1 MGILTRDAILAELRS
16 GRLRVEPLAD
26 DQVGAA
32 SIDLH
37 LGTRLRLLGAARDGP
52 IPVRDDTD
60 PRRDTTLIELVKPHV
75 LEPGRTALGVTR
87 ERIILPPDV
96 CGWLEGRSRI
106 ARLGLTV
113 HVTSGFVQPGSAN
126 HQVLEMT
133 NVSGVAL
140 ELHAGVRI
148 CQIVLQRCEGSAV
161 YRGQYADQDA
171 P

>member
-1 MGILTRDAILAELRS
+1 MGILTHGAILAELRS
-16 GRLRVEPLAD
+16 GRLRVEPMSH
-26 DQVGAA
+26 DQIGAA

-37 LGTRLRLLGAARDGP
+37 LGTQLRLLGAATDGP

-60 PRRDTTLIELVKPHV
+60 PKRDTRLIELVHPYV

-87 ERIILPPDV
+87 ERLILPPDV

>member
-1 MGILTRDAILAELRS
+1 MGILTHDAILSELRS
-16 GRLRVEPLAD
+16 GRLRVEPLAL

-37 LGTRLRLLGAARDGP
+37 LGTRLRLLGALSDGP

-60 PRRDTTLIELVKPHV
+60 PKRDTRLIELDRPFV

-87 ERIILPPDV
+87 ERLILPPDL

-106 ARLGLTV
+106 ARLGLTI

-148 CQIVLQRCEGSAV
+148 CQIVLQRCEGNAV
-161 YRGQYADQDA
+161 YRGQYANQDA

>member
-1 MGILTRDAILAELRS
+1 LGILTHDAILAELRS
-16 GRLRVEPLAD
+16 GRLRVEPLAL

-37 LGTRLRLLGAARDGP
+37 LGTRLRLLGALSDGP

-60 PRRDTTLIELVKPHV
+60 PKRDTKLIELDRPHV
-75 LEPGRTALGVTR
+75 LDPGRTALGVTR
-87 ERIILPPDV
+87 ERLILPPDL

-106 ARLGLTV
+106 ARLGLTI

-161 YRGQYADQDA
+161 YRGQYATQDA

>member
-16 GRLRVEPLAD
+16 GRLRVEPLEL

-37 LGTRLRLLGAARDGP
+37 LGLPLRLLGAATDGP

-60 PRRDTTLIELVKPHV
+60 PRRDTELIELTRPHV

-87 ERIILPPDV
+87 ERLVLPPDL

-106 ARLGLTV
+106 ARLGLTI

-133 NVSGVAL
+133 NVSGVPL

-148 CQIVLQRCEGSAV
+148 CQIVLQRCEGKAV

>member
-1 MGILTRDAILAELRS
+1 MGILTHDAIIAELRS
-16 GRLRVEPLAD
+16 GRLRVEPLSE
-26 DQVGAA
+26 DQIGAA

-37 LGTRLRLLGAARDGP
+37 LGTQLRLLGAATDGP

-60 PRRDTTLIELVKPHV
+60 PKRDTQLIELVRPYV

-87 ERIILPPDV
+87 ERLILPPDV

-113 HVTSGFVQPGSAN
+113 HVTSGFVQPGAAN

-161 YRGQYADQDA
+161 YRGQYADQDS

>member
-16 GRLRVEPLAD
+16 GRLRVEPLEL

-37 LGTRLRLLGAARDGP
+37 LGLPLRLLGAATDGP

-60 PRRDTTLIELVKPHV
+60 PKRDTELIELTRPHV

-87 ERIILPPDV
+87 ERLVLPPDL

-106 ARLGLTV
+106 ARLGLTI

-133 NVSGVAL
+133 NVSGVPL

-148 CQIVLQRCEGSAV
+148 CQIVLQRCEGNAV

>member
-16 GRLRVEPLAD
+16 GRLRVEPLLD

-37 LGTRLRLLGAARDGP
+37 LGTRLRLLGTARDGP

-60 PRRDTTLIELVKPHV
+60 PRRDTTLVDLVKPYV

-87 ERIILPPDV
+87 ERLFLPPDV

-161 YRGQYADQDA
+161 YRGQYADQDS

>member
-1 MGILTRDAILAELRS
+1 LGILTHDAILAELRS
-16 GRLRVEPLAD
+16 GRLRVEPLEP
-26 DQVGAA
+26 DQVGPA

-37 LGTRLRLLGAARDGP
+37 LGTRLRLLGALSNGP

-60 PRRDTTLIELVKPHV
+60 PVRDTQLIELDRPYV
-75 LEPGRTALGVTR
+75 LGPGRTALGMTR
-87 ERIILPPDV
+87 ERLILPPNL

-106 ARLGLTV
+106 ARLGLTI

-133 NVSGVAL
+133 NVSGVSL

-161 YRGQYADQDA
+161 YSGRYATQDT

>member
-1 MGILTRDAILAELRS
+1 MRSMPLAPPCTSSTSDLRS
-16 GRLRVEPLAD
+16 P
-26 DQVGAA
+26 A
-32 SIDLH
+32 SMN
-37 LGTRLRLLGAARDGP
+37 TLLQ
-52 IPVRDDTD
+52 
-60 PRRDTTLIELVKPHV
+60 
-75 LEPGRTALGVTR
+75 
-87 ERIILPPDV
+87 
-96 CGWLEGRSRI
+96 
-106 ARLGLTV
+106 TV

>member
-1 MGILTRDAILAELRS
+1 MGILTREAIVAELES
-16 GRLRVEPLAD
+16 GRLRIEPLLP

-37 LGTRLRLLGAARDGP
+37 LGLQLRLLGEAHDGP

-60 PRRDTTLIELVKPHV
+60 PRRDTRLIDLSQPHV
-75 LEPGRTALGVTR
+75 LDPGRTALGITR
-87 ERIILPPDV
+87 ERVMLPPDV
-96 CGWLEGRSRI
+96 CGWLEGRSCI
-106 ARLGLTV
+106 ARLGLTI

-133 NVSGVAL
+133 NVSGVPL

-161 YRGQYADQDA
+161 YQGRYAAQDT

>member
-1 MGILTRDAILAELRS
+1 MGILTHDVILAELRS
-16 GRLRVEPLAD
+16 GRLRVEPLSG
-26 DQVGAA
+26 DQIGAA

-37 LGTRLRLLGAARDGP
+37 LGTRLRLLGAATDGP

-60 PRRDTTLIELVKPHV
+60 PRRDTELIELVEPHV

-87 ERIILPPDV
+87 ERLFLPPDI

-113 HVTSGFVQPGSAN
+113 HVTSGFVQPGAAN

-161 YRGQYADQDA
+161 YRGQYADQEA

>member
-16 GRLRVEPLAD
+16 GRLRVEPLLD

-37 LGTRLRLLGAARDGP
+37 LGTRLRLLGTARDGP

-60 PRRDTTLIELVKPHV
+60 PRRDTTVVDLVKPYV

-87 ERIILPPDV
+87 ERLFLPPDV